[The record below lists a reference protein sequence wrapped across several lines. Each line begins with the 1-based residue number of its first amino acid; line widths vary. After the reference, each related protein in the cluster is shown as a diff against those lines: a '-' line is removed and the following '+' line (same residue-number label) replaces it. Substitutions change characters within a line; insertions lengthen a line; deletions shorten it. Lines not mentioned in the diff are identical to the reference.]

1 MVSKISGDK
10 LQEVTKILKNSGLG
24 RELADE
30 EIAKIANLAV
40 GKSFI
45 KNSRILREDSKS
57 RDLFM
62 IADGR
67 VSVRLKLPSEFGR
80 EEAIY
85 QIREGQVFGELSLVD
100 GSPRSATVYADD
112 DVETFQFDHT
122 ELMQLL
128 EDNPRIGF
136 VLMRNLASI
145 IAHRVRNTNMLWRNS
160 LVW

>member
-1 MVSKISGDK
+1 MATKISVKK
-10 LQEVTKILKNSGLG
+10 LQEVRSILKNSGLG
-24 RELADE
+24 QGLTDEELAL
-30 EIAKIANLAV
+30 IADLAIER
-40 GKSFI
+40 SFV
-45 KNSRILREDSKS
+45 KNSRILHEDSKS

-85 QIREGQVFGELSLVD
+85 QIRDGQVFGELSLVD

-112 DVETFQFDHT
+112 DVKTFRFAHSK
-122 ELMQLL
+122 LMQLM

-136 VLMRNLASI
+136 VLMRNLAAI

>member
-1 MVSKISGDK
+1 MASKMIDEK
-10 LQEVTKILKNSGLG
+10 LQEVRNILKNSGLG
-24 RELADE
+24 RGLTDDELAQ
-30 EIAKIANLAV
+30 IADLAIER
-40 GKSFI
+40 SFV

-62 IADGR
+62 IVDGR

-100 GSPRSATVYADD
+100 GSPRSATVFADD
-112 DVETFQFDHT
+112 DVKTFQFDHA

-136 VLMRNLASI
+136 VMMRNLASI